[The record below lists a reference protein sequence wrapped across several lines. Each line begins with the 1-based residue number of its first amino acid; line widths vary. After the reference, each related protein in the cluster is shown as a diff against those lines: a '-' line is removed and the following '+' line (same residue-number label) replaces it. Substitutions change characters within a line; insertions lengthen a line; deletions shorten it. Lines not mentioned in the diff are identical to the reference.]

1 MKPMKHQSK
10 LKRYLANLKNNDLQA
25 MVGATVAV
33 IGLSLWIDRHY
44 FFWPPAWQNQ
54 LNDEGLDV
62 IFMAVGLA
70 LVFVTAAGSKDKT
83 AARWLLVACAAISA
97 VLFAAQVCH
106 GIFAGEPRMAHT
118 AIGDALLFLLI
129 LHVSHDA

>member
-1 MKPMKHQSK
+1 MKHQSK
-10 LKRYLANLKNNDLQA
+10 LKRYVTNLKNSDLQA
-25 MVGATVAV
+25 LVGVTVAV

-44 FFWPPAWQNQ
+44 FFWPPSLQNQ

-62 IFMAVGLA
+62 LFICIGLSLF
-70 LVFVTAAGSKDKT
+70 LVTMAGSTNKT
-83 AARWLLVACAAISA
+83 ITRWLLVACATIAA

-106 GIFAGEPRMAHT
+106 GFFAGEPRMAHT

>member
-1 MKPMKHQSK
+1 MKHQRFK
-10 LKRYLANLKNNDLQA
+10 EYLANLKHNDLQA
-25 MVGATVAV
+25 LVGATVAV

-44 FFWPPAWQNQ
+44 FFWPPSLQNQ

-62 IFMAVGLA
+62 IFVCIGLA

-83 AARWLLVACAAISA
+83 AVRWLLVACAAISA
-97 VLFAAQVCH
+97 ILFAAQVCH
-106 GIFAGEPRMAHT
+106 GIFAGEPRMAHA
-118 AIGDALLFLLI
+118 AIGDALLFLLT